1 MTSGKLVDFR
11 FLGVLFLLLAIAPL
25 FLPTYIVSLLSQAL
39 IFGILAMSLD
49 VLVGFTGLASLGHA
63 SFMGVG
69 AYTVAILVTEK
80 GAGFWTSLGAALLVA
95 AIIAAVFGLLA
106 LRATG
111 VYFLM
116 ITLALAMMVW
126 GVAYRWYRLTKGDNG
141 ITGIP
146 RPELGLSLPMEVETN
161 FFYLALSAFVIVF
174 VLLYVLVRSPFG
186 YSLIGIKDSESRMQ
200 AMGYNTWLHKY
211 AAYVLAGTFGGLSG
225 ALWAYFNGFVSP
237 PDIELMVSVEAL
249 LMVILGGTGSLIGP
263 FLGAVILVFMKN
275 YLSIYVGRWLM
286 ILGATYILTVLFIPK
301 GIYGGV
307 GGFFQGLWGLRQ
319 RRSDPLKFEK
329 TSSQEVNG

>member
-1 MTSGKLVDFR
+1 MSSGKLVNFK
-11 FLGVLFLLLAIAPL
+11 FLGFLLLVVLVSPL
-25 FLPTYIVSLLSQAL
+25 FLPTYIVSLLTQAM

-80 GAGFWTSLGAALLVA
+80 GYGFWPSLGAALLVA
-95 AIIAAVFGLLA
+95 AVVAAIFGLLA

-126 GVAYRWYRLTKGDNG
+126 GVAYRWYRLTRGDNG
-141 ITGIP
+141 ISGIP
-146 RPELGLSLPMEVETN
+146 RPELGVPWSMWVETN
-161 FFYLALSAFVIVF
+161 FFYLTLCAFVVVF
-174 VLLYVLVRSPFG
+174 LLLYLLVRSPFG
-186 YSLIGIKDSESRMQ
+186 YSLIGIKDSENRMQ
-200 AMGYNTWLHKY
+200 ALGYNVWLHKY
-211 AAYVLAGTFGGLSG
+211 AAYILAGTFGGLSG
-225 ALWAYFNGFVSP
+225 AFWAYFNGFVSP
-237 PDIELMVSVEAL
+237 PDIELTVSVEVL
-249 LMVILGGTGSLIGP
+249 LMVILGGAGSLIGP
-263 FLGAVILVFMKN
+263 FFGALIVVFMKN

-301 GIYGGV
+301 GVYGGLGDLV
-307 GGFFQGLWGLRQ
+307 QGLWRLRGK
-319 RRSDPLKFEK
+319 RSEPVKLED
-329 TSSQEVNG
+329 SV